1 MIDRGDNT
9 YGGKYV
15 INPSGGLISKGHPLG
30 ATGMK
35 ILCLKQNMA
44 QQDYYFESTTAAEF
58 LIVVQ
63 CNYRVW
69 CSHTA
74 THSSALRSNSHE
86 ATAWWLRNVVHVTGL
101 PQENSVRWT
110 TNVLPSAVLR
120 SCLHGT
126 PVVGGKLSKPHHEQH
141 LFFDW
146 LAMWYPI
153 SLGGTAKLLQAVAQI
168 VILLCIYSLS
178 KINRFKQKP
187 WTSMK
192 CQIVT

>member
-1 MIDRGDNT
+1 MAKLGNIVNACSLNLLFYAPLNTGKAGEMIDRGDNT

-44 QQDYYFESTTAAEF
+44 QQDYYFESTTDVEY

-74 THSSALRSNSHE
+74 THFISTAL
-86 ATAWWLRNVVHVTGL
+86 
-101 PQENSVRWT
+101 Q
-110 TNVLPSAVLR
+110 
-120 SCLHGT
+120 
-126 PVVGGKLSKPHHEQH
+126 LS
-141 LFFDW
+141 
-146 LAMWYPI
+146 
-153 SLGGTAKLLQAVAQI
+153 
-168 VILLCIYSLS
+168 
-178 KINRFKQKP
+178 
-187 WTSMK
+187 
-192 CQIVT
+192 